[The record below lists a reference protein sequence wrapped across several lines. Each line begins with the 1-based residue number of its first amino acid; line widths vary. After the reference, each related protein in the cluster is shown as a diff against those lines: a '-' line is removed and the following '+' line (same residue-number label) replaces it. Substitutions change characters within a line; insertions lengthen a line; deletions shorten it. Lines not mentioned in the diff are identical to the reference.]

1 MDVTRR
7 ALRAVAARPR
17 VLLATLPGGTPV
29 RLATERQLRLRDWP
43 MAATPAEADLLVV
56 AGPGRPDSRPPLDRL
71 WRDMPAPRARVH
83 APTVNDVGPAL
94 NDGRTRLR
102 SPVGEDAGHLE
113 QAGHHEPVDR
123 RDAHDSHG
131 GHGGHDAHR
140 AHGGHDSHG
149 GHDGT
154 EMRGGLPM
162 AERGEDR
169 DGLTLDR
176 LHVPLGP
183 FLVDWPPGLTVRL
196 VLQGDVVQRAEPAEV
211 MAYGPGPVGG
221 TPTPFWARPWL
232 RAEAGEPVTVGEAV
246 RRRSAAHLDSLGR
259 LLAVAGWP
267 AEAVVA
273 RRLRDDLL
281 AEASPA
287 AYAPRLER
295 FAHRVGRSRTLAWLT
310 RGIGELS
317 TEEARERGVGGPAAR
332 AGGDVTDRYRQWLTD
347 LRLDVR
353 RLDEPALLDP
363 TAEESPRGRWKT
375 GRPPPS
381 AALVALLPRMLAG
394 TELAAARLVVAGLDP
409 DPDELAANGAEVTAG
424 A

>member
-1 MDVTRR
+1 MDMTRR

-29 RLATERQLRLRDWP
+29 RLATERHLRLRDWP

-71 WRDMPAPRARVH
+71 WRDMPAPRARVR
-83 APTVNDVGPAL
+83 APTVNDVETAL
-94 NDGRTRLR
+94 NDGRSRLC
-102 SPVGEDAGHLE
+102 SPAGEDAGHLE
-113 QAGHHEPVDR
+113 RVGHHERVDR
-123 RDAHDSHG
+123 HGTRGTHG
-131 GHGGHDAHR
+131 GHGGHGTR
-140 AHGGHDSHG
+140 G

-196 VLQGDVVQRAEPAEV
+196 VLQGDVVQRADIAEV
-211 MAYGPGPVGG
+211 MGPGLAGG
-221 TPTPFWARPWL
+221 TPAPFWARPWL

-259 LLAVAGWP
+259 LLSVAGWP
-267 AEAVVA
+267 AEAVAA

-281 AEASPA
+281 AEVSPA

-317 TEEARERGVGGPAAR
+317 AQEARERGVGGPAAR

-347 LRLDVR
+347 LRVDVR
-353 RLDEPALLDP
+353 RLDEPALLEP

-375 GRPPPS
+375 GRPPS

-409 DPDELAANGAEVTAG
+409 DLDELAADGPEVTAG

>member
-17 VLLATLPGGTPV
+17 VLLATLPGGTAV
-29 RLATERQLRLRDWP
+29 RLAAERHLRLRDWP
-43 MAATPAEADLLVV
+43 TAATPAEADLLVV
-56 AGPGRPDSRPPLDRL
+56 AGPGHPDSRPPLDRL

-83 APTVNDVGPAL
+83 APTVNDVETAL
-94 NDGRTRLR
+94 NDGRTRLC
-102 SPVGEDAGHLE
+102 SPTGGDAGHVGQGGQADRG
-113 QAGHHEPVDR
+113 QAGHDERVDR
-123 RDAHDSHG
+123 YDTRSD
-131 GHGGHDAHR
+131 HGGHDAHGG
-140 AHGGHDSHG
+140 HGGM
-149 GHDGT
+149 
-154 EMRGGLPM
+154 EMRDGLPM

-176 LHVPLGP
+176 LHMPLGP
-183 FLVDWPPGLTVRL
+183 FLADWPPGLTIRL
-196 VLQGDVVQRAEPAEV
+196 VLQGDVVQQADLTEV
-211 MAYGPGPVGG
+211 MGPGPVGE
-221 TPTPFWARPWL
+221 TPAPFWSQPWL
-232 RAEAGEPVTVGEAV
+232 RAEAGEPVMVGEAV

-267 AEAVVA
+267 AEAMVA

-281 AEASPA
+281 AEGSPA
-287 AYAPRLER
+287 TYAPRLER

-310 RGIGELS
+310 RGIGELG
-317 TEEARERGVGGPAAR
+317 TDEARERGVGGPAAR
-332 AGGDVTDRYRQWLTD
+332 AGGDVTDRYRKWLTD
-347 LRLDVR
+347 LRGDVR

-409 DPDELAANGAEVTAG
+409 DLDELAAGPEVTAG